1 MYSRKLLV
9 GSGRRRRQADPKKS
23 GARQREARVADSS
36 NSGVRDRRKRQ
47 GECV

>member
-1 MYSRKLLV
+1 MV
-9 GSGRRRRQADPKKS
+9 GSGRRRRQADPTKS
-23 GARQREARVADSS
+23 GARQRETRVADST